1 LHLCISQISY
11 SCNTKIFY
19 DQEIIKTLKK
29 IKNIVFILAGLIIVF
44 AIAWYSGM
52 KYQLFQIK
60 KTETSQIIVERIDKV
75 LQLVTVESEFAE
87 IYDYKD
93 YRIYDTWPFSKK
105 ALVKV
110 KAKASIGYNLEEI
123 SFHFDDSKHIVKL
136 EKWPEPKLLSL
147 DHDLEYYDMQEGLF
161 NTFDSEDLTR
171 VNQKAKEFIKD
182 KVMSSDAYQAAEEQ
196 RAEFEALL
204 RLSLGQTG
212 WKLELPEPLL
222 H

>member
-1 LHLCISQISY
+1 M
-11 SCNTKIFY
+11 
-19 DQEIIKTLKK
+19 KK
-29 IKNIVFILAGLIIVF
+29 LKNIIFILAGLIVVF

-60 KTETSQIIVERIDKV
+60 STETSQVIVSRIDKV
-75 LQLVTVESEFAE
+75 LQLVTVEAQFAE

-93 YRIYDTWPFSKK
+93 YRLYNTWPFAKK

-123 SFHFDDSKHIVKL
+123 SFHFDESQHIVRL

-161 NTFDSEDLTR
+161 NTFDAEDLTR
-171 VNQKAKEFIKD
+171 VNQKAKEFIRN
-182 KVMSSDAYQAAEEQ
+182 KVMNSEIYRAAEEQ
-196 RAEFEALL
+196 RTEFESLL

-222 H
+222 N

>member
-1 LHLCISQISY
+1 M
-11 SCNTKIFY
+11 
-19 DQEIIKTLKK
+19 KK
-29 IKNIVFILAGLIIVF
+29 IKNIAFILAGLVIVF

-60 KTETSQIIVERIDKV
+60 KTETSQVIVERIDKV
-75 LQLVTVESEFAE
+75 LQLVTVESQFAE

-93 YRIYDTWPFSKK
+93 YRIYNTWPFSKK
-105 ALVKV
+105 ALIKV

-123 SFHFDDSKHIVKL
+123 TFHFDDSNHIVKL

-161 NTFDSEDLTR
+161 NRFDAEDLTR
-171 VNQKAKEFIKD
+171 VNQKAKNFIKD

-196 RAEFEALL
+196 RAEFEELL

-222 H
+222 N